1 MAGMALAVVLFMI
14 TKVQDAIA
22 GGYSMQMVFEILAL
36 AIFAFILGILALF
49 LWGIVNILLDFCT
62 LTSES

>member
-1 MAGMALAVVLFMI
+1 
-14 TKVQDAIA
+14 
-22 GGYSMQMVFEILAL
+22 MQMVFEILAL